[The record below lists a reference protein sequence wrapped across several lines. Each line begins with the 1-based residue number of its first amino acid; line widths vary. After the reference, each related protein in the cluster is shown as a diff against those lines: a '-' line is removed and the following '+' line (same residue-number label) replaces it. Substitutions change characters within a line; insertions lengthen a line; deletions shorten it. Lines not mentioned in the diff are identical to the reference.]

1 MEAFKRLENEDENAY
16 IWRVCDN
23 KDLIGTWQDV
33 CNLLYSK
40 GLYKIDNFK
49 SHNYIYIPFVVEDGE
64 VAIEISNYDNILGE
78 LLLYEQPLEYK
89 RCAVCGTVIKKTRS
103 PKKYCTNCA
112 YKENIR
118 KTKENKRSL
127 KTQSS

>member
-1 MEAFKRLENEDENAY
+1 MAQITCQNLAIGYDGRSILRNINFSVNE
-16 IWRVCDN
+16 
-23 KDLIGTWQDV
+23 
-33 CNLLYSK
+33 
-40 GLYKIDNFK
+40 
-49 SHNYIYIPFVVEDGE
+49 GE